1 MTERFAHRYAVLAI
15 LLLVSGFQGIIS
27 GFTLTFFPML
37 MEHAGVAT
45 EFIGLGNS
53 AQMGA
58 IIAVTLVLPYFLHT
72 LRLPALY
79 AGSCLIGAVAVL
91 VLSHTTDNLKLHILL
106 RLLMGSCVSVMY
118 IVLEYWLNATV
129 DPNLRGKVLG
139 CYGMA
144 IVTGMGAGPLLIG
157 ETGIGGFA
165 PFMLGAALFL
175 VCAVISLL
183 ARKGAPTGHLD
194 AEPPRGNP
202 LRFLRLAPALAL
214 AGLLHGIVESGMY
227 SFLPVYGMREGL
239 SEHQAATLLTCV
251 FWGAI
256 ALQLI
261 LGWLAD
267 RWTAMNTLR
276 LAAFI
281 NAGGALLLPVLLPDA
296 GNMLWVYMLIWGGT
310 IPTIYTLTS
319 TCIGHRYRDEK
330 LANAILTFVLMY
342 GLGGLIG
349 PYITGQVIAHITTHG
364 LPVIMVLAYGICF
377 ATLLFSREP
386 KHSKESL

>member
-1 MTERFAHRYAVLAI
+1 MTHRFSQQGAILAI
-15 LLLVSGFQGIIS
+15 LLLASGFQGVIS

-37 MEHAGVAT
+37 MEHSGVAT

-58 IIAVTLVLPYFLHT
+58 IIAVTLILPYFLHR

-79 AGSCLIGAVAVL
+79 CASCVVGGFAVL
-91 VLSHTTDNLKLHILL
+91 ALSQTGGGIGHILL
-106 RLLMGSCVSVMY
+106 RLVMGSCVSIMY

-129 DPNLRGKVLG
+129 APNLRGKVLG

-157 ETGIGGFA
+157 ETGIGSFA
-165 PFMLGAALFL
+165 PFIFGAGMFAF
-175 VCAVISLL
+175 CAIIASF
-183 ARKGAPTGHLD
+183 ARKGAPTGHMD

-227 SFLPVYGMREGL
+227 SFLPVYGMRQGL
-239 SEHQAATLLTCV
+239 SESQSAALLTCV

-256 ALQLI
+256 VLQLL

-276 LAAFI
+276 LAALI
-281 NAGGALLLPVLLPDA
+281 NAGGALMLPLLLPKA

-342 GLGGLIG
+342 GVGGLIG
-349 PYITGQVIAHITTHG
+349 PYITGQTIAHITAHG
-364 LPVIMVLAYGICF
+364 LPAIMVLAYGICF
-377 ATLLFSREP
+377 ATLLFSRQHAIP
-386 KHSKESL
+386 KEHL